1 MDPRAVI
8 TTTGVGLW
16 AFVLVLSAAIAAAQ
30 AQTNFSGRWTAD
42 RSAAPAGAG
51 GEGRGGEEGEGG
63 RRGRG
68 GGFSGVNQVTT
79 ITQDASKLVAVFPQG
94 ASTVTLTYNLDG
106 TETRN
111 TVPTNFAPE
120 TQTSRA
126 AWEGDKLVVAT
137 TTAAGVRQTRT
148 LSLVSGK
155 LVVETS
161 TPGAGGAPVVSRQT
175 YTKGPDAPPGRGGRG
190 RRGEGGRGGEA

>member
-1 MDPRAVI
+1 MVW
-8 TTTGVGLW
+8 G
-16 AFVLVLSAAIAAAQ
+16 AFVIAVSAATAAAQ
-30 AQTNFSGRWTAD
+30 TPTNFAGRWTAD
-42 RSAAPAGAG
+42 RPAAPAGG
-51 GEGRGGEEGEGG
+51 GGEEGEGG
-63 RRGRG
+63 GRGRGG

-94 ASTVTLTYNLDG
+94 ASTVTLTFNLDG

-111 TVPTNFAPE
+111 TVPTNYAPE

-126 AWEGDKLVVAT
+126 AWQADKLVITT

-148 LSLVSGK
+148 LSLAAGK

-161 TPGAGGAPVVSRQT
+161 VPGAGGTPVVSRQT
-175 YTKGPDAPPGRGGRG
+175 YTKGPDAPGGRGGGRGGRG
-190 RRGEGGRGGEA
+190 GEGGRGEGGRGGEE

>member
-1 MDPRAVI
+1 MKYRAV
-8 TTTGVGLW
+8 GVG
-16 AFVLVLSAAIAAAQ
+16 AFVLGLSATIATAQ
-30 AQTNFSGRWTAD
+30 AQTNFAGRWTAD
-42 RSAAPAGAG
+42 RPAAPAGGG

-126 AWEGDKLVVAT
+126 AWEGDKLVVVT

-161 TPGAGGAPVVSRQT
+161 TPGAGGAPVVSRKT

-190 RRGEGGRGGEA
+190 RGGEGGRGGEA

>member
-1 MDPRAVI
+1 MDRRAVI
-8 TTTGVGLW
+8 TTTGVGLG

-30 AQTNFSGRWTAD
+30 AQTNFAGRWTAD
-42 RSAAPAGAG
+42 RPAARAGGG
-51 GEGRGGEEGEGG
+51 GEGGGGEEGEGG

-68 GGFSGVNQVTT
+68 GAFSGVNQVTT

-106 TETRN
+106 TETKN

-126 AWEGDKLVVAT
+126 AWEGDKLVVVT

-190 RRGEGGRGGEA
+190 RGGEGGRGGEA

>member
-1 MDPRAVI
+1 MDRRAVI
-8 TTTGVGLW
+8 TTTGVGLG

-30 AQTNFSGRWTAD
+30 AQTNFAGRWTAD
-42 RSAAPAGAG
+42 RPAARAGGG
-51 GEGRGGEEGEGG
+51 GEGGGGEEGEGG

-106 TETRN
+106 TETKN

-126 AWEGDKLVVAT
+126 AWEGDKLVVVT

-190 RRGEGGRGGEA
+190 RGGEGGRGGEA

>member
-1 MDPRAVI
+1 MKYRAV
-8 TTTGVGLW
+8 GVG
-16 AFVLVLSAAIAAAQ
+16 AFVLGLSATIATAQ
-30 AQTNFSGRWTAD
+30 AQTNFAGRWTAD
-42 RSAAPAGAG
+42 RPAAPAGGG

-126 AWEGDKLVVAT
+126 AWEGDKLVVVT

-190 RRGEGGRGGEA
+190 RGGEGGRGGEA

>member
-1 MDPRAVI
+1 MKYRAV
-8 TTTGVGLW
+8 GVG
-16 AFVLVLSAAIAAAQ
+16 AFVLVSATIATAQ

-42 RSAAPAGAG
+42 RPAAPAGGG

-126 AWEGDKLVVAT
+126 AWEGDKLVVVT

-190 RRGEGGRGGEA
+190 RGGEGGRGGEA

>member
-1 MDPRAVI
+1 MKYRAV
-8 TTTGVGLW
+8 GVG
-16 AFVLVLSAAIAAAQ
+16 AFVLGLSATIATAQ
-30 AQTNFSGRWTAD
+30 AQTNFAGRWTAD
-42 RSAAPAGAG
+42 RPAAPAGGG
-51 GEGRGGEEGEGG
+51 GEGRGGEEEEGG

-126 AWEGDKLVVAT
+126 AWEGDKLVVVT
-137 TTAAGVRQTRT
+137 TTATGVRQTRT

-161 TPGAGGAPVVSRQT
+161 TPGARGAPVVSRQT

>member
-1 MDPRAVI
+1 VIAMKHRAV
-8 TTTGVGLW
+8 GVGTL
-16 AFVLVLSAAIAAAQ
+16 VLVLSAAIVTAQ
-30 AQTNFSGRWTAD
+30 APTNFSGRWTAD
-42 RSAAPAGAG
+42 RPAAPAGSG
-51 GEGRGGEEGEGG
+51 GEGRGGEEGEGGG

-79 ITQDASKLVAVFPQG
+79 ITQDATKLVAVFPQG
-94 ASTVTLTYNLDG
+94 ASTVTLTFNLDG

-126 AWEGDKLVVAT
+126 AWEGDKLVIVT

-148 LSLVSGK
+148 LSLVTGK

-190 RRGEGGRGGEA
+190 GRGGEGGRGGDE

>member
-1 MDPRAVI
+1 MKYRAV
-8 TTTGVGLW
+8 GVG
-16 AFVLVLSAAIAAAQ
+16 AFVLGLSATIATAQ
-30 AQTNFSGRWTAD
+30 AQTNFAGRWTAD
-42 RSAAPAGAG
+42 RPAAPAGGG

-126 AWEGDKLVVAT
+126 AWEGDKLVVVT
-137 TTAAGVRQTRT
+137 TTAAGARQTRT

-161 TPGAGGAPVVSRQT
+161 TPGAGGAPLVSRQT

-190 RRGEGGRGGEA
+190 RGGEGGRGGGD

>member
-1 MDPRAVI
+1 MDRRAVI
-8 TTTGVGLW
+8 TTTGIGLG

-42 RSAAPAGAG
+42 RPAAPAGGG
-51 GEGRGGEEGEGG
+51 GEGGEGG

-94 ASTVTLTYNLDG
+94 ASTVTLTFNLDG

-126 AWEGDKLVVAT
+126 AWEGDKLVIVT
-137 TTAAGVRQTRT
+137 TTAAGGRPTPT
-148 LSLVSGK
+148 ASLVRGK
-155 LVVETS
+155 
-161 TPGAGGAPVVSRQT
+161 TPVG
-175 YTKGPDAPPGRGGRG
+175 
-190 RRGEGGRGGEA
+190 